1 MGKYNSS
8 VYRVRPLMEIIEKKE
23 NYDSFLKLLSLV
35 DIPALGQPHTYQY
48 DGESCSEK
56 QLKPSKR
63 HLSALIAYMAAKQHT
78 ADVKNE
84 KRKALFFPD
93 PENPNGR
100 AEACMEALAALENAY
115 DSLSP
120 SDRHWFLFEGST
132 HPDIFIEGEDY
143 VIVCEGKWTEP
154 NITTKT
160 THLSADG
167 ESRNQMIR
175 HIQGALNHTDKKVY
189 AFYIVEKGCG
199 YEEDLTKD
207 RLAEQ
212 LETETI
218 RIPDSEKEKI
228 LASFCGYT
236 TWQEIEKQ
244 IKGVSFKRKEDI
256 PS

>member
-8 VYRVRPLMEIIEKKE
+8 VYRVRPLMEIIEKD
-23 NYDSFLKLLSLV
+23 YDAFLKLLAMLN
-35 DIPALGQPHTYQY
+35 IPVLGYPHTYQY
-48 DGESCSEK
+48 DGENCSEK
-56 QLKPSKR
+56 LLKPSKR

-78 ADVKNE
+78 SEVKNE

-100 AEACMEALAALENAY
+100 AEACTEALADLENTY

-120 SDRHWFLFEGST
+120 RDRHWFLFEGFT

-154 NITTKT
+154 SITTKT
-160 THLSADG
+160 THLSADS
-167 ESRNQMIR
+167 EFRNQMIR
-175 HIQGALNHTDKKVY
+175 HIQGALNDTGKKVY
-189 AFYIVEKGCG
+189 GFYIVDENCKYRDELKKECFR
-199 YEEDLTKD
+199 K
-207 RLAEQ
+207 Q

-228 LASFCGYT
+228 FDSFYGYT

-244 IKGVSFKRKEDI
+244 IEGVSFKRKEDI

>member
-48 DGESCSEK
+48 DGENCSEK

-100 AEACMEALAALENAY
+100 AEACMEALAVFENVY

-120 SDRHWFLFEGST
+120 SDRHWFLFEGFT

-175 HIQGALNHTDKKVY
+175 HIQGALNYSDKKVY
-189 AFYIVEKGCG
+189 GFYIVDENCNYKN
-199 YEEDLTKD
+199 ELTEDCFKK
-207 RLAEQ
+207 Q

-228 LASFCGYT
+228 LASFCQYNIQQT
-236 TWQEIEKQ
+236 LLQ
-244 IKGVSFKRKEDI
+244 IKFF
-256 PS
+256 

>member
-35 DIPALGQPHTYQY
+35 DIPSLGQPHTYQY
-48 DGESCSEK
+48 DGENCSEK

-63 HLSALIAYMAAKQHT
+63 HLSALIAYMSAKQHT
-78 ADVKNE
+78 ADIKNE
-84 KRKALFFPD
+84 KRKALFFPA
-93 PENPNGR
+93 PENPNRR
-100 AEACMEALAALENAY
+100 AEACMEALAALENVY

-120 SDRHWFLFEGST
+120 SDRHWFLFEGFT

-175 HIQGALNHTDKKVY
+175 HIQGALNHTDKKVF

-199 YEEDLTKD
+199 YEYNSHHYRASRNTPCGRATVRKSRRHAD
-207 RLAEQ
+207 RFHARYTWKQERRKHSLR
-212 LETETI
+212 T
-218 RIPDSEKEKI
+218 
-228 LASFCGYT
+228 FCKPFGRR
-236 TWQEIEKQ
+236 E
-244 IKGVSFKRKEDI
+244 
-256 PS
+256 

>member
-1 MGKYNSS
+1 
-8 VYRVRPLMEIIEKKE
+8 
-23 NYDSFLKLLSLV
+23 
-35 DIPALGQPHTYQY
+35 
-48 DGESCSEK
+48 
-56 QLKPSKR
+56 
-63 HLSALIAYMAAKQHT
+63 MAAKQHT

-84 KRKALFFPD
+84 KRKALFCPA

-100 AEACMEALAALENAY
+100 AEACMEALVALENVY

-120 SDRHWFLFEGST
+120 SDRHWFLFEGFT

-154 NITTKT
+154 NVTTKT

-167 ESRNQMIR
+167 ESRNQMVR
-175 HIQGALNHTDKKVY
+175 HIQGALNYSDKKVY
-189 AFYIVEKGCG
+189 GFYIVDESCNYKN
-199 YEEDLTKD
+199 ELTEDCFKK
-207 RLAEQ
+207 Q
-212 LETETI
+212 LERETV

-228 LASFCGYT
+228 LDSFCGYT

-244 IKGVSFKRKEDI
+244 IKDVSFKRKEDI

>member
-8 VYRVRPLMEIIEKKE
+8 VYRARPLMEIIKKD
-23 NYDSFLKLLSLV
+23 YDSFLKLLSLMN
-35 DIPALGQPHTYQY
+35 IPALGQPHTYQY
-48 DGESCSEK
+48 DGENCSEK

-63 HLSALIAYMAAKQHT
+63 HLSSLIAYMAAKQHT

-84 KRKALFFPD
+84 KRKALFFPA

-100 AEACMEALAALENAY
+100 AEACMEALVALENVY

-120 SDRHWFLFEGST
+120 SDRHWFLFEGFT

-154 NITTKT
+154 NVTTKT

-167 ESRNQMIR
+167 ESRNQMVR
-175 HIQGALNHTDKKVY
+175 HIQGALNYSDKKVY
-189 AFYIVEKGCG
+189 GFYIVDESCNYKN
-199 YEEDLTKD
+199 ELTEDCFKK
-207 RLAEQ
+207 Q
-212 LETETI
+212 LERETV

-228 LASFCGYT
+228 LDSFYGYT

-244 IKGVSFKRKEDI
+244 IKDVSFKRKEDI

>member
-8 VYRVRPLMEIIEKKE
+8 VYRVRPLMEIIEKD
-23 NYDSFLKLLSLV
+23 YDAFLKLLALLNV
-35 DIPALGQPHTYQY
+35 PALGHPYTYQY
-48 DGESCSEK
+48 DGENCSEK
-56 QLKPSKR
+56 LLKPSKR
-63 HLSALIAYMAAKQHT
+63 HLSALIAYMAAKDHT
-78 ADVKNE
+78 SDVKNE

-100 AEACMEALAALENAY
+100 AETCMEALVSLENVY

-120 SDRHWFLFEGST
+120 HDRHWFLFEGFT

-167 ESRNQMIR
+167 EFRNQMIR
-175 HIQGALNHTDKKVY
+175 HIQGALNNSDKKIY
-189 AFYIVEKGCG
+189 AFYIVEEGCG
-199 YEEDLTKD
+199 YEKDLSKE

-212 LETETI
+212 LETETVK
-218 RIPDSEKEKI
+218 IPDSEKAKI
-228 LASFCGYT
+228 LDSFYGYT
-236 TWQEIEKQ
+236 TWDAIKNQ
-244 IKGVSFKRKEDI
+244 INGVKFKSKEDI
-256 PS
+256 PV

>member
-8 VYRVRPLMEIIEKKE
+8 VYRVRPLMEIIEK
-23 NYDSFLKLLSLV
+23 DSDAFLKLLSLV
-35 DIPALGQPHTYQY
+35 NIPALGQPHTYQY

-78 ADVKNE
+78 SEVKNE

-100 AEACMEALAALENAY
+100 AEACTEALADLENTY

-120 SDRHWFLFEGST
+120 RDRHWFLFEGFT

-154 NITTKT
+154 SITTKT
-160 THLSADG
+160 THLSADS
-167 ESRNQMIR
+167 EFRNQMIR
-175 HIQGALNHTDKKVY
+175 HIQGALNDTDKKVY
-189 AFYIVEKGCG
+189 GFYIVDENCKYRDELKKECFR
-199 YEEDLTKD
+199 K
-207 RLAEQ
+207 Q

-218 RIPDSEKEKI
+218 RISDSEKEKI
-228 LASFCGYT
+228 FDSFYGYT

-244 IKGVSFKRKEDI
+244 IESVSFKRKEDI